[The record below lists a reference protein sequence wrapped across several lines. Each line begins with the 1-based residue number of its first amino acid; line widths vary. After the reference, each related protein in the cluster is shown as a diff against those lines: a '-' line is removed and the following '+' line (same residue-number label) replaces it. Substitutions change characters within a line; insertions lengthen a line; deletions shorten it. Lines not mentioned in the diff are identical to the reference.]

1 MKIGYFAI
9 GIGLAADPEIL
20 ETMAQT
26 AEACGFHSVW
36 APEHV
41 VLIDQYVS
49 KYPYRKMVAYPCR
62 QPRLIFW
69 TPTSR

>member
-9 GIGLAADPEIL
+9 GIGLAADPEVL
-20 ETMAQT
+20 ATTAQT

-41 VLIDQYVS
+41 VLLDQYVS
-49 KYPYRKMVAYPCR
+49 KYPYSKDGSLPM
-62 QPRLIFW
+62 
-69 TPTSR
+69 PTTKVDILDP